1 MSSIYNDIISW
12 DNLWLAFQHAAR
24 GKRRGNAAAGFEHQV
39 ADRLIDLQR
48 DLGAETYRPG
58 AYTNFYIHEPKHR
71 LISAAPFRDRVAHH
85 ALCNVITPIFEQRFI
100 EHSYAN
106 RVGKGTHRA
115 LDCFQSNMKRYRYVL
130 RGDIVE
136 HFPSLDHAILRAE
149 IATVIDDDRA
159 MRLVDAILSSG
170 AGVLV
175 NEYTPVLFAG
185 DDLLALA
192 RPRGLPIGNLTS
204 QFWSNVYMNPFD
216 WFVQRELGCAAYL
229 RYVDDFALFSDSKQ
243 QLYAWK
249 RAMIKRL
256 ARLRLTLHESQA
268 QAEVCEDGAPWL
280 GFVLYPTHRLLKR
293 RNAVNFTQRLARHL
307 TDYRAGRISFAELDA
322 GVQGWINHVRY
333 ADTWGLRRHILS
345 NHRIPGAARKIT
357 SNERQVGWGY
367 SPNT

>member
-1 MSSIYNDIISW
+1 MSSIYEDIIRG
-12 DNLWLAFQHAAR
+12 DNLWSAFHTAAR

-39 ADRLIDLQR
+39 ADRLINLQR
-48 DLGAETYRPG
+48 DLSNGTYHPG
-58 AYTNFYIHEPKHR
+58 AYTNFFIHEPKRR

-100 EHSYAN
+100 PDSFAN
-106 RVGKGTHRA
+106 RIGKGTHRA
-115 LDCFQSNMKRYRYVL
+115 LDCFQTHMRRYRYVL

-149 IATVIDDDRA
+149 IAAAIADERT
-159 MRLVDAILSSG
+159 MGLVDAILHSG

-175 NEYTPVLFAG
+175 NEYTPVLFPG
-185 DDLLALA
+185 DDLFALT

-216 WFVQRELGCAAYL
+216 WFVQRDLGCLAYL

-249 RAMIKRL
+249 SAIIDHL
-256 ARLRLTLHESQA
+256 ARLRLTLHETQA
-268 QAEVCEDGAPWL
+268 QVVSCADGAPWL
-280 GFVLYPTHRLLKR
+280 GFVLYPTHRRLKR
-293 RNAVNFTQRLARHL
+293 RNAVRFTQRLTRNL
-307 TDYRAGRISFAELDA
+307 TDYRTGRITFAELDA

-333 ADTWGLRRHILS
+333 ADTWGLRRYILS
-345 NHRIPGAARKIT
+345 THTVPAVSK
-357 SNERQVGWGY
+357 SF
-367 SPNT
+367 